1 MTRLKIFVV
10 FWVFLVCISF
20 YFGISVYFREIYD
33 IMIFSM
39 ILMIFA
45 YGLFSWKLSWILTK
59 LNAVKDEISTR
70 N

>member
-10 FWVFLVCISF
+10 YWVLLVCVSF
-20 YFGISVYFREIYD
+20 YFGLSVYFREIYD
-33 IMIFSM
+33 MVFSM

-59 LNAVKDEISTR
+59 PNAGKDEISTR